1 MVKPSGKKI
10 PNAARLSSAPL
21 NAPLTLASAECGRG
35 LAFRLASMGL
45 RPGALIQLL
54 RSRPHGPV
62 IVAVGNTRVALGR
75 TIAERLFVVP
85 VDGGKGDFSKG

>member
-1 MVKPSGKKI
+1 MVRPSGKKTS
-10 PNAARLSSAPL
+10 NAARLSSAPL
-21 NAPLTLASAECGRG
+21 NAPLMLASAECGRG

-54 RSRPHGPV
+54 RSRPRGPV

-75 TIAERLFVVP
+75 GIAERLFVVP
-85 VDGGKGDFSKG
+85 ADGGQSDSGKP